1 MLPLADVRILSVEQ
15 YGAGPFATV
24 HLADL
29 GAEVIK
35 VEDPSVGG
43 DVGRYVPPYAEGEDS
58 LFFETFNRNKRSIS
72 INLNT
77 PAGRA
82 VFEDLVKVSDVVY
95 SNLRGDVPKK
105 MRITY
110 DDLKHLNPKIVCCS
124 LTGFGM
130 TGPRSQ

>member
-24 HLADL
+24 HLADM

-43 DVGRYVPPYAEGEDS
+43 DVGRYVPPYNEGEDS
-58 LFFETFNRNKRSIS
+58 LFFESFNRNKKSIS

-77 PAGRA
+77 PAA
-82 VFEDLVKVSDVVY
+82 
-95 SNLRGDVPKK
+95 
-105 MRITY
+105 
-110 DDLKHLNPKIVCCS
+110 
-124 LTGFGM
+124 
-130 TGPRSQ
+130 